1 MSISTDYQQFVNTR
15 WSQFVASSVNNEA
28 KVVHAARLERRR
40 RILEEQRAPLQPPP
54 VSQQP
59 QERRA
64 PLRAETALQLFRYD
78 MMGRDRDL
86 GLKFNPCSAAHWA
99 KSTEEFAFKFVIFHF
114 YHCNFSSAT
123 RFLRVISYL
132 FSQFAV

>member
-1 MSISTDYQQFVNTR
+1 M
-15 WSQFVASSVNNEA
+15 APSVNNEA
-28 KVVHAARLERRR
+28 KVLHNARLERR

-64 PLRAETALQLFRYD
+64 PLRAEAALQLSRYD

-86 GLKFNPCSAAHWA
+86 GLKLNPCSAAHWA
-99 KSTEEFAFKFVIFHF
+99 KSRKEFAELAQDDRDH
-114 YHCNFSSAT
+114 
-123 RFLRVISYL
+123 
-132 FSQFAV
+132 